1 MSNNIPAWQT
11 NKEQKMKRSF
21 WLIGLLLMVLSA
33 GCPYDIV
40 TTPHLKALAEKR
52 IYIEPIQSEN
62 PHVGQVL
69 RDVLEKEFVRQ
80 NLKLGDPN
88 TATIFITGSTFMT
101 VRSKASE
108 TKVAVVGTGSAFSNQ
123 AVESISVIAKDKEG
137 QILLTASY
145 DNSKQYTVSKLAK
158 EFGSELAKRLR
169 LK

>member
-1 MSNNIPAWQT
+1 
-11 NKEQKMKRSF
+11 MKRSF
-21 WLIGLLLMVLSA
+21 WLIGLLLMVLST

-69 RDVLEKEFVRQ
+69 RDALEKEFVRK
-80 NLKLGDPN
+80 NFELGDPN
-88 TATIFITGSTFMT
+88 TATVFISGSTFMT

-108 TKVAVVGTGSAFSNQ
+108 TKVSVVGTGSAFANQ

-158 EFGSELAKRLR
+158 EFGSELAKRL
-169 LK
+169 K